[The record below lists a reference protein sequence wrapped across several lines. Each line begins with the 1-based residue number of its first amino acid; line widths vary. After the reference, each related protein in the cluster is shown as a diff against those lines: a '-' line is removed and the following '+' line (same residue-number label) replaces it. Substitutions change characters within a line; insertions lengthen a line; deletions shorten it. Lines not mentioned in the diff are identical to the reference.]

1 MDKEIKGKFQT
12 RNLTNEQIREYKRH
26 LSELSDGKNFM
37 YIHEGSI
44 MNITICCRVS
54 TLEAIKF
61 RSKLGFKQH
70 DIILTKE
77 QSVIS
82 KLTKLFSNEKIL
94 L

>member
-26 LSELSDGKNFM
+26 LSEQIDGENFM
-37 YIHEGSI
+37 YIHKGSI
-44 MNITICCRVS
+44 MNITTCCRVS

-61 RSKLGFKQH
+61 RSKLGFKHH
-70 DIILTKE
+70 DIILTRE